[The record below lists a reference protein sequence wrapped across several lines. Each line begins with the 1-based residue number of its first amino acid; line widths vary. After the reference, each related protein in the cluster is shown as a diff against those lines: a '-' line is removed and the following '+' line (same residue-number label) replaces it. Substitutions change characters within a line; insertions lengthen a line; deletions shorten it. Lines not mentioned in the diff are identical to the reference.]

1 MKNLNRINLGG
12 LRAIEAVAR
21 TGNLASA
28 AEEMGVTVG
37 AVSQQLQKV
46 ERLLGLPMFYR
57 TSKGLQPTDRCEELL
72 PRLARAMSDLSA
84 AVDIAERKVANVLT
98 ISVPPVFAAKWLV
111 WRLGEFTAAH
121 PEVRVRIDASPNVT
135 DPNTAD
141 VDACIRVG
149 KGDWT
154 GVRLVRLV
162 DQRVFPVCSPEL
174 AGRLKAP
181 KDLATT
187 PIIRDKG
194 QMFDWST
201 WLAPNGLTDEILG
214 VGPVFSDAS
223 LCLDAAIGAQGVFL
237 AWESLAFDAL
247 KSGRLVA
254 PFPGRFRTGD
264 AFWLVASADAKPSKS
279 LEKFETWLVR
289 RMNSE
294 CCPGHFLAA

>member
-1 MKNLNRINLGG
+1 MRNLNRINLGG

-46 ERLLGLPMFYR
+46 ERLLGRPMFRR
-57 TSKGLQPTDRCEELL
+57 TAKGLQPTERCEDLL
-72 PRLARAMSDLSA
+72 PRLTRGMSDLSA
-84 AVDIAERKVANVLT
+84 AVDIAQREVANALT

-111 WRLGEFTAAH
+111 WRLGEFSAEH
-121 PEVRVRIDASPNVT
+121 PEVRVRIDASSIMT

-162 DQRVFPVCSPEL
+162 DQRAFPVCSPEL
-174 AGRLKAP
+174 AGKLKSP
-181 KDLATT
+181 KDLAIV

-194 QMFDWST
+194 QMFDWTT
-201 WLAPNGLTDEILG
+201 WLGPNGLAEEILG
-214 VGPVFSDAS
+214 AGPVFSDAS
-223 LCLDAAIGAQGVFL
+223 LCLDAAIAGQGVFL
-237 AWESLAFDAL
+237 AWETLAFDSL
-247 KSGRLVA
+247 KSGRLIA
-254 PFPGRFRTGD
+254 PFPGRFRTGY
-264 AFWLVASADAKPSKS
+264 AYWLVLGANAKPPKS
-279 LEKFETWLVR
+279 LEKFESWLVR

-294 CCPGHFLAA
+294 CCPGHFFAV

>member
-1 MKNLNRINLGG
+1 MRNLNRINLGG

-46 ERLLGLPMFYR
+46 ERLLGRPMFRR
-57 TSKGLQPTDRCEELL
+57 TAKGLQPTERCEDLL
-72 PRLARAMSDLSA
+72 PRLTRGMSDLSA
-84 AVDIAERKVANVLT
+84 AVDIAQREVANALT

-111 WRLGEFTAAH
+111 WRLGEFSAEH
-121 PEVRVRIDASPNVT
+121 PEVRVRIDASSIMT

-162 DQRVFPVCSPEL
+162 DQRAFPVCSPEL
-174 AGRLKAP
+174 AGKLKSP
-181 KDLATT
+181 KDLAIV

-194 QMFDWST
+194 QMFDWTT
-201 WLAPNGLTDEILG
+201 WLGPNELAEEILG
-214 VGPVFSDAS
+214 AGPVFSDAS
-223 LCLDAAIGAQGVFL
+223 LCLDAAIAGQGVFL
-237 AWESLAFDAL
+237 AWEALAFDSL

-254 PFPGRFRTGD
+254 PFPGRFRTGY
-264 AFWLVASADAKPSKS
+264 AYWLVLGENAKPAKS
-279 LEKFETWLVR
+279 LEKFESWLVR

-294 CCPGHFLAA
+294 CCPGHFFAV